1 MKNSQKVTG
10 GLATVGVAIGLA
22 VSNYAAYLFGVKKVE
37 ALEGHSIVFSE
48 PEESEPAP
56 VPVDPENLEDFDIL
70 PVYPMID
77 MGDPVDEISFPE
89 SEPTVIQSPKS
100 CPPTTYRSRG
110 IIRRLLGR

>member
-1 MKNSQKVTG
+1 MKKSQKVTG
-10 GLATVGVAIGLA
+10 GLATIGVAIGLA
-22 VSNYAAYLFGVKKVE
+22 VSNYDGEKKVE

-110 IIRRLLGR
+110 IIRRLFGR